1 MSAPPPA
8 PADLVEAGPNGPIQR
23 AAARV
28 YAEGGWPV
36 TTLDD
41 GTGFTMEIEG
51 SDGNWSA
58 LAITDDDA
66 DRFVF
71 YSLSP
76 VDAAPERRAAMAEL
90 LHRINHG
97 LVTAAFEFDHDTGEA
112 RLRTGIE
119 LITLP
124 RQMLQDDDLLDAI
137 LNDLS
142 AANVEVF
149 DRYLPALV
157 AVSLGADPATVVA
170 ELEAPDPEE

>member
-1 MSAPPPA
+1 MSPDPVAE
-8 PADLVEAGPNGPIQR
+8 DVRHGPVQR

-28 YAEGGWPV
+28 YEKGGWPV
-36 TTLDD
+36 TALED
-41 GTGFTMEIEG
+41 GTGFTMEVEG
-51 SDGNWSA
+51 TDGSWSA

-76 VDAAPERRAAMAEL
+76 VDPAPERWPAMAEL

-97 LVTAAFEFDHDTGEA
+97 LVAATFEFDHDTGEA

-124 RQMLQDDDLLDAI
+124 RQVIEDHDLLDAI

-149 DRYLPALV
+149 DRYLTGLV
-157 AVSLGADPATVVA
+157 AVSLGADPAEVVA
-170 ELEAPDPEE
+170 AIEADPEDD